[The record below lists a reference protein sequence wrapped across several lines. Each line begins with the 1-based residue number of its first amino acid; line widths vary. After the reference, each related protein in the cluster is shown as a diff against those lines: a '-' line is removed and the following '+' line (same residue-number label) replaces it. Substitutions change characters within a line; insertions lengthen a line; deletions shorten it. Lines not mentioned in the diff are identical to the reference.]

1 MTYIKTEWVNGE
13 TPINET
19 NLNNIENG
27 IVDLQPEVLSLK
39 LPDNHTIATDSIY
52 EDLELSELC
61 KTGSNLSYEDG
72 KIIIGAGINKIFI
85 EYGGK
90 IVPKTSSQK
99 YLSLFKN
106 GDTTIGY
113 IINNVYGVAKERT
126 EITQTRVMIDVV
138 EGDYF
143 ELKVYGLTGDVLDL
157 NRLFITVEKV
167 C

>member
-1 MTYIKTEWVNGE
+1 MSYTKTEWVNGV

-27 IVDLQPEVLSLK
+27 IVNLQPEALTLN
-39 LPDNHTIATDSIY
+39 LPANHTINSDSTY
-52 EDLELSELC
+52 ENIEFSELC
-61 KTGSNLSYEDG
+61 KIGSNLSYEDG

-90 IVPKTSSQK
+90 IVPKTTGQK

-113 IINNVYGVAKERT
+113 IITNVYGVASQRT
-126 EITQTRVMIDVV
+126 AITQTRVMVDVV

-143 ELKVYGLTGDVLDL
+143 ELKVYGLSGDILDL